1 MARTHRTAV
10 VPAHKEHCFTHV
22 SPGSFTVAASVQAD
36 KRPRIAPSCA
46 DVGRTTRCP
55 VDLSAGRPW
64 TSFNS
69 PSRRD
74 LDRYHHRHLGLLD
87 LETRQHFL
95 RGSIYAR
102 HGSFRTTPGPLS
114 RVHLGPSVLYLVYGK
129 LAHTNHLTGG
139 LPSLIIT
146 SNDLVHSA
154 RYHCCEDSQFHTGF
168 FLLWRH
174 AACFASGSHLPR
186 AGPSKNCHRGHRRR
200 MVGISTRSLPL

>member
-55 VDLSAGRPW
+55 VDLSAGGPW

-114 RVHLGPSVLYLVYGK
+114 WGSPWTQCSLPGLWQAGTHESLDWWTPVVDNYFQRSRALGTIPLLRRLSIPYRILFVMEARRMLCIRIAPPKGWAIEK
-129 LAHTNHLTGG
+129 
-139 LPSLIIT
+139 LPSW
-146 SNDLVHSA
+146 SS
-154 RYHCCEDSQFHTGF
+154 
-168 FLLWRH
+168 
-174 AACFASGSHLPR
+174 
-186 AGPSKNCHRGHRRR
+186 
-200 MVGISTRSLPL
+200 